1 MQIVDM
7 EALGRKKHFEWF
19 NSFSDPTFSIN
30 LRIDVTKVV
39 RHAKTHG
46 KSFFIELLYLVTE
59 ALHSIPEMRMRIKG
73 EDVVIF
79 DMINPAY
86 TILTDD
92 GNFDNCRHQMT
103 HDYDE
108 FYAHASKAI
117 AETKAG
123 ISKKDEFNDL
133 SIIDDFYIT
142 SVPWVDIT
150 AVTHPQPTF
159 SRENMSIPRIC
170 WGKYTE
176 SDGVF
181 SLTLN
186 LAANHALVD
195 GKPLS
200 FTAVNLQTLIDRI
213 DVEEEKLPAW

>member
-7 EALGRKKHFEWF
+7 EKQGRKKHFDWF
-19 NSFSDPTFSIN
+19 NSFTDPTFSIN
-30 LRIDVTKVV
+30 VRIDVTNVV
-39 RHAKTHG
+39 RHAKAYN

-59 ALHSIPEMRMRIKG
+59 ALHSVPEMRMRIKG

-79 DMINPAY
+79 DSLNPSY
-86 TILTDD
+86 TIMTES

-103 HDYDE
+103 HDYQT
-108 FYAHASKAI
+108 FYARAAGAI

-123 ISKKDEFNDL
+123 TRKKTYFNDL
-133 SIIDDFYIT
+133 SIVDDFYIT
-142 SVPWVDIT
+142 SVPWVDFS
-150 AVTHPQPTF
+150 AVTHPQPTW
-159 SRENMSIPRIC
+159 SKENMSIPRIC

-176 SDGVF
+176 SDGKF

-195 GKPLS
+195 GYPLS
-200 FTAVNLQTLIDRI
+200 QVAVHLQTLLDKVSV
-213 DVEEEKLPAW
+213 DTPDLPAW